1 MFSLQTPDLICRAL
15 GERVRLLRLAR
26 NLSQMEL
33 AGMCGAS
40 FSSIRRLEAQ
50 GQATLS
56 LLVRAA
62 LALNA
67 IGQLDDLFILPS
79 QTIAQAEAAAGAQ
92 QRQRA
97 RKPSGVPD
105 GAGKGR

>member
-1 MFSLQTPDLICRAL
+1 MLALQTPHSICLAL
-15 GERVRLLRLAR
+15 GARVRLLRLAR
-26 NLSQMEL
+26 NLSQLEL

-40 FSSIRRLEAQ
+40 LSSIRRLEAQ

-67 IGQLDDLFILPS
+67 AGGLEDLFVLAS
-79 QTIAQAEAAAGAQ
+79 QTIAQAEAAVGAQ
-92 QRQRA
+92 QRRRA
-97 RKPSGVPD
+97 RKPAGVT
-105 GAGKGR
+105 GGER